1 MAVSF
6 AAVVVLLEQKSFVH
20 GLEQRGGHLIVN
32 LKKELILCTRSGVQM
47 DKGMCYLKNFVT
59 TKQSIKAQETFLLGK
74 FKNTTTDSYYQYNC
88 VRTAY

>member
-32 LKKELILCTRSGVQM
+32 LEKELILCTRNEVQI
-47 DKGMCYLKNFVT
+47 DKGMCYYLKSLFT
-59 TKQSIKAQETFLLGK
+59 TIKAQDTFLLGK
-74 FKNTTTDSYYQYNC
+74 FRNITTDSYQYNC
-88 VRTAY
+88 ARTAY

>member
-20 GLEQRGGHLIVN
+20 GLEQGGGHLIVN
-32 LKKELILCTRSGVQM
+32 LKKDIILCTRSGVQM
-47 DKGMCYLKNFVT
+47 DKGMCYYLKIFVT

-74 FKNTTTDSYYQYNC
+74 FKNTTTDSYYQ
-88 VRTAY
+88 